1 MFNFNTEKFYILTMN
16 LLCLIFK
23 FILIIFNINFSRI
36 LRKFRRDFS
45 TSFRSSKRFCVVREI
60 QNNSPA
66 NITEH
71 IGDVHKV
78 SEHSE
83 NVVESSEIN

>member
-1 MFNFNTEKFYILTMN
+1 MN
-16 LLCLIFK
+16 LLGLIFK

-36 LRKFRRDFS
+36 LRKFRRGFS

>member
-1 MFNFNTEKFYILTMN
+1 MFLGFYVNFDEVSQTF
-16 LLCLIFK
+16 
-23 FILIIFNINFSRI
+23 
-36 LRKFRRDFS
+36 
-45 TSFRSSKRFCVVREI
+45 FRSSKRFCVVREI

-66 NITEH
+66 NITEN

-83 NVVESSEIN
+83 NVVESSKIN